1 MEARALLKL
10 GKKVGTILGRNS
22 LNSRLHKGSP
32 PCARPA
38 RSTPNGY
45 LAVVPSSVRC
55 TADSAR
61 ATTVPL
67 GSGTPGANRS
77 HSDEKLGGGALRHL
91 CMWTACTIASSRS
104 ESGATCARHTSSKL
118 AAKPTT
124 SLAASVFSGRSLPTG
139 NGWRTRQFAGLCMA
153 SRRIGPRCCSEMH
166 REIHEVRRC
175 SETRL
180 LPCSETRK
188 LLLPLLLLLLPLV
201 HREMYEMLRPLL
213 LPFLL
218 LLNSCSCCCCAS
230 DGAAADPPRQPTG
243 GWTGDVPDA
252 HGALPRWHHGDQ
264 TLTLTLTP

>member
-1 MEARALLKL
+1 MDAPARNASIVAWKGLWNGIPLTTQERNRCTRSYRPSLARFFCNWRTLPHKLLRPKSGSAGTPQI
-10 GKKVGTILGRNS
+10 GKESGYYFLGRNS

-38 RSTPNGY
+38 RSAPNGY

-91 CMWTACTIASSRS
+91 CMWTACTIACSRS

-153 SRRIGPRCCSEMH
+153 SRRIGPELTTTCGWMRW
-166 REIHEVRRC
+166 
-175 SETRL
+175 
-180 LPCSETRK
+180 
-188 LLLPLLLLLLPLV
+188 
-201 HREMYEMLRPLL
+201 
-213 LPFLL
+213 
-218 LLNSCSCCCCAS
+218 A
-230 DGAAADPPRQPTG
+230 PPRERRSVSIKTRRPG
-243 GWTGDVPDA
+243 
-252 HGALPRWHHGDQ
+252 
-264 TLTLTLTP
+264 